1 MEPIPKNQQETE
13 LKTLLESTCNSIN
26 KVNELRDKFNI
37 DDDLFKNL
45 LKTDTTTGTL
55 SVRENF
61 NEIYNQSIKKHETL
75 E

>member
-1 MEPIPKNQQETE
+1 MEPIPKNQQKTE

-37 DDDLFKNL
+37 HDDLFKNL